1 MFFNTPLVKEALHA
15 PANITWHGCRQGEG
29 RQRRLSRHLLYMEN
43 DRPINVVPYVAE
55 VLDAG
60 IPVVVYNGDRD
71 MTTNMVGT
79 EMCLNEM
86 DWSGKEEWLDAKRGL
101 WVVNDYPAGWAKE
114 FFKLTFVVVY
124 NSGHMVP
131 YNQPEPSYDLLLR
144 LLTGKSF
151 LDKELTQIRV
161 DQVNDTND
169 EKKMEQADSNENE
182 KDMDV
187 AAATGAQVHPHK
199 QYMVVGVTSFIAG
212 VVAALLLIDL
222 VDKRHKRAYQ
232 PVPEVS
238 NHFEFHNGSK

>member
-1 MFFNTPLVKEALHA
+1 
-15 PANITWHGCRQGEG
+15 
-29 RQRRLSRHLLYMEN
+29 MEN

-79 EMCLNEM
+79 ELCLNEM
-86 DWSGKEEWLDAKRGL
+86 DWSGKEEWIDADRGL
-101 WVVNDYPAGWAKE
+101 WLVNDYPAGWAKE
-114 FFKLTFVVVY
+114 FKGLTFVVVY

-131 YNQPEPSYDLLLR
+131 YNQPEPSYDLMLR

-169 EKKMEQADSNENE
+169 EKKMEQAMDSNENE
-182 KDMDV
+182 KGV
-187 AAATGAQVHPHK
+187 AAATGTQTHPQK
-199 QYMVVGVTSFIAG
+199 QYMAVGVTSFIAG
-212 VVAALLLIDL
+212 VVAALLLIHF
-222 VDKRHKRAYQ
+222 VDNKHHKRAYQ

-238 NHFEFHNGSK
+238 NHLEFHNGSK